1 MRERHGTEDDMAT
14 ATGEAPTL
22 FLRKATGLVKGWS
35 GFDAF
40 IYSFLAINLVTL
52 AMYGISLYAY
62 NFPGGQVLPAV
73 ILTGIFVTLLV
84 VTYAGLVSAMPRAG
98 GDYVW
103 QSRILGGG
111 IAFVLAATGWWFIL
125 WHWAPIYGN
134 ILAVEL
140 FQPLFATLKMP
151 DQANFFNSSNGIFAV
166 CVITIVLA
174 GLFVSLGM
182 ETYARIQKWC
192 FYVGMVGLAVVFV
205 LLLINDQPSFQNA
218 TNTASATYF
227 GTSGDV
233 YTQTITTA
241 QAAGLTNQA
250 FGLTPILG
258 DSLLLIPVLVFYLLW
273 PNWGATLYG
282 EVRGSSDFTRVLR
295 GMFSGLWVTVILT
308 IVFLVLVAK
317 TIGWDFY
324 MASSALYWNAFYL
337 VSGAPAPLIP
347 IWPYPVMM
355 AGWLVNNQIFQL
367 VLILVMSVWF
377 IGWVGSLFLSS
388 TRVIFAAAF
397 DRVLPEWAARVS
409 DERHVPYGALLLMLV
424 PAVIISALYAYVPG
438 FATYTLDATLV
449 IAVTFLGTAV
459 AAAILP
465 WRRPRIWANSP
476 AARYK
481 IVGLPAITIAAVLTA
496 AFLLFNLY
504 EWLVNGLYGV
514 NNQQSLIYMG
524 VLYVIAIGIYLVAW
538 WWRRREGVN
547 LSQIHAEIPSE

>member
-1 MRERHGTEDDMAT
+1 MAV
-14 ATGEAPTL
+14 AAGEAPTL

-40 IYSFLAINLVTL
+40 IYSFLSVNLVTL

-62 NFPGGQVLPAV
+62 AFPEGQLLPAV
-73 ILTGIFVTLLV
+73 IGTGILVTLLV

-111 IAFVLAATGWWFIL
+111 VAFVLAATGWWFIL

-134 ILAVEL
+134 ILAVEF

-151 DQANFFNSSNGIFAV
+151 DQVAFFASANGIFAV
-166 CVITIVLA
+166 CLITIALA

-182 ETYARIQKWC
+182 EGYARIQKWC
-192 FYVGMVGLAVVFV
+192 FYIGMAGLAVVFL
-205 LLLINDQPSFQNA
+205 LLLINDQASFQAA
-218 TNTASATYF
+218 TNRASTALF
-227 GTSGDV
+227 GTTGDV
-233 YTQTITTA
+233 YTQTIQA
-241 QAAGLTNQA
+241 SQAAGYTPTPV
-250 FGLTPILG
+250 GLTGALG
-258 DSLLLIPVLVFYLLW
+258 PTLLLVPVLVFYLLW

-282 EVRGSSDFTRVLR
+282 EVRGSSDFKRVLR

-308 IVFLVLVAK
+308 IVFLALVAK

-324 MASSALYWNAFYL
+324 MTSSAVYWNSAFL
-337 VSGAPAPLIP
+337 VPDAPAPLIP
-347 IWPYPVMM
+347 IWPYPVML
-355 AGWLVNNQIFQL
+355 AGWLIDSQIFQL
-367 VLILVMSVWF
+367 LLTLVMTVWF
-377 IGWVGSLFLSS
+377 IGWAGTLFLSS

-409 DERHVPYGALLLMLV
+409 DRRHVPYGALALMLIPSV
-424 PAVIISALYAYVPG
+424 VISALYAYVPD
-438 FATYTLDATLV
+438 FRLYTFDATLV
-449 IAVTFLGTAV
+449 IAVTFLGTAL
-459 AAAILP
+459 AATILP

-481 IVGLPAITIAAVLTA
+481 VVGLPAIAIAGAATA
-496 AFLLFNLY
+496 AFIILNLY
-504 EWLVNGLYGV
+504 AWLTNAAYGV
-514 NNQQSLIYMG
+514 NNQTSLIYMAA
-524 VLYVIAIGIYLVAW
+524 LYALAIAIYAVAW
-538 WWRRREGVN
+538 YVRRREGVN